1 MLDVSPGM
9 VKSRSDDCLFLV
21 IRRVQ
26 LRASWVILLEGLC
39 YFQIVVLVEHRSVCL
54 NGSQR
59 GRLLLD
65 NLLCDTS
72 A

>member
-1 MLDVSPGM
+1 MDVSPGM

-26 LRASWVILLEGLC
+26 LRASWVILLDGLYC
-39 YFQIVVLVEHRSVCL
+39 LQIVVLVKHRLVYL

-59 GRLLLD
+59 GRLLLE

>member
-9 VKSRSDDCLFLV
+9 VKSRSDDCPFLV
-21 IRRVQ
+21 VRRVQ

-39 YFQIVVLVEHRSVCL
+39 YLQMVVLVEHGSVCL

-59 GRLLLD
+59 GRLHLE

-72 A
+72 V

>member
-1 MLDVSPGM
+1 MSS
-9 VKSRSDDCLFLV
+9 SRSDDCLFLV

-39 YFQIVVLVEHRSVCL
+39 YLQIVVLVEHRSVCL

-59 GRLLLD
+59 GRLHLE
-65 NLLCDTS
+65 NLLCNTS
-72 A
+72 V